1 MMLRTALLLLFAAAV
16 CACGCTQPGVTAGG
30 EQTAWNLTLAGDG
43 EEVFTLTEVRAL
55 PAVEGYGHGVSTVGI
70 VFGPDRYRGVLL
82 ADLLERV
89 GGTGQ
94 DDLVYVSAEDGY
106 LWVLDAEQLA
116 GEGFFTFDEDLK
128 EIPPPPLRVILAYE
142 RDGAPLPYDDGG
154 PLRLV
159 VVSDD
164 PGVITE
170 ASSWVKW
177 VDRVE
182 VHRR

>member
-1 MMLRTALLLLFAAAV
+1 MMRRAGIILLLAAAV
-16 CACGCTQPGVTAGG
+16 CICGCTQTGATA
-30 EQTAWNLTLAGDG
+30 EEEEVSWNLTIAGEG
-43 EEVFTLTEVRAL
+43 EEMLTLTELQAL
-55 PAVEGYGHGVSTVGI
+55 PAAEGYGHGVSTVGI

-89 GGTGQ
+89 GGTGR

-116 GEGFFTFDEDLK
+116 GGGFFTFDENLK

-142 RDGAPLPYDDGG
+142 RDGATLPYDDGG

-159 VVSDD
+159 VVTDE

-177 VDRVE
+177 VDRIE